1 MVENDFLEGY
11 EEDEK
16 AMRGA
21 ILTEPISALG
31 LRRHVSVPHDASV
44 VEAVR
49 QMTET
54 HTGCVCVVEGEILV
68 GIFTERDLLRIVQGK
83 IDTETTPVGQVMT
96 EKPVTL
102 RPRHGIAHALNQ
114 MSEGGFRHI
123 PLVDGLGRPVGIV
136 AMRDIVSF
144 IVSLFPDAVLNVP
157 PDPEAIQTEYG
168 G

>member
-21 ILTEPISALG
+21 ILTEPISSLD

-44 VEAVR
+44 AEAVL

-54 HTGCVCVVEGEILV
+54 HTGCVCVVEGGILV

-83 IDTETTPVGQVMT
+83 IDTATTPVGQVMT

-102 RPRHGIAHALNQ
+102 RPRHGIAQALNQ

>member
-1 MVENDFLEGY
+1 MTDSDVFEAY
-11 EEDEK
+11 EEDER

-21 ILTEPISALG
+21 ILTEPVSELD
-31 LRRHVSVPHDASV
+31 LRQPVTVNRDESVA
-44 VEAVR
+44 EAVR
-49 QMTET
+49 KMTEG
-54 HTGCVCVVEGEILV
+54 HTGCVCVVDGGVLA
-68 GIFTERDLLRIVQGK
+68 GIFTERDLLQIVQDNV
-83 IDTETTPVGQVMT
+83 DTATTPVGQVMT

-102 RPRHGIAHALNQ
+102 RPRHGIALALNQ

-123 PLVDGLGRPVGIV
+123 PLVDGSGRPVGIV
-136 AMRDIVSF
+136 AMRDIVNF